1 MLKINR
7 GACTVPARPVFPQLG
22 DSISS
27 DSIQL
32 GDSLSSDSIQL
43 GDTISSDSIQPGD
56 SISCEE
62 LKAKVIGA

>member
-32 GDSLSSDSIQL
+32 GDSLSSDSIQ
-43 GDTISSDSIQPGD
+43 PGD

>member
-1 MLKINR
+1 M
-7 GACTVPARPVFPQLG
+7 PAGPVFPQLG

-32 GDSLSSDSIQL
+32 GDSISSDSIQL
-43 GDTISSDSIQPGD
+43 GD

-62 LKAKVIGA
+62 LKAKVIGT

>member
-7 GACTVPARPVFPQLG
+7 RACTVPAGPVFPQLG

-32 GDSLSSDSIQL
+32 GDS
-43 GDTISSDSIQPGD
+43 ISR
-56 SISCEE
+56 EE
-62 LKAKVIGA
+62 LKAKVIGS